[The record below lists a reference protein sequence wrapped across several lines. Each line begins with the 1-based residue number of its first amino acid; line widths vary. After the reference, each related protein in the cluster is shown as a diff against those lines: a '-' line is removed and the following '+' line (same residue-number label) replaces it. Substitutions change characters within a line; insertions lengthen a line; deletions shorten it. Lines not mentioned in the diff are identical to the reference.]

1 MICGQ
6 NEAERLLENMRDLE
20 ESVALSLS
28 ARRFEVSKLELWLH
42 VLSFAVSNG
51 ALITGVFGM
60 NLLSNLEAHPTLFY
74 FVVAGIFCG
83 IVSITALIF
92 LYISSRLKRHARTSA
107 QVSTVSET
115 EADGRRAPVASMSE
129 SAQLCGVRVL
139 LPPGTWEHPESSL
152 AAVPRNFREGSYS
165 NH

>member
-1 MICGQ
+1 
-6 NEAERLLENMRDLE
+6 MRDLE

-92 LYISSRLKRHARTSA
+92 LYISSRLKTHARTSA
-107 QVSTVSET
+107 QVRTVGVSET
-115 EADGRRAPVASMSE
+115 EGDRGRAGVASVSE
-129 SAQLCGVRVL
+129 RAQVCYSKCFSKCHLG
-139 LPPGTWEHPESSL
+139 PESSL
-152 AAVPRNFREGSYS
+152 ESSLAPALKYPCRSIQQPL
-165 NH
+165 NHCFYLLN